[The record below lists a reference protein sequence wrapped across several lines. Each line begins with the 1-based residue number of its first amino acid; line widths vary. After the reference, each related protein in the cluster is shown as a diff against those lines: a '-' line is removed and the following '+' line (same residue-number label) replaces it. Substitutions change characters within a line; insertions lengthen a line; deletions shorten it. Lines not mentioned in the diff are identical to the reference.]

1 MAQRGHRIGLL
12 TVIMT
17 AVLASPAGAAGTVPL
32 PLIEQGPIGVF
43 GTPAQNSGTEPWSGA
58 VTTVLPDPVHAN
70 VALIAT
76 ANGGIWRTTDL
87 GAATPQWS
95 PESDHASSLSI
106 ASVSFDPTVGAGDR
120 VAIAG
125 IGHRSAFFGVGGRL
139 TGLLE
144 STNGGATWAPL
155 GESDLFGVEVSG
167 ASIRGKV
174 IAVTSRGSHP
184 GVWVSTNAGASFKRV
199 SGKSKPA
206 RPGHPGHPEPPV
218 GPAFDLV
225 GDPRRPG
232 RLYAAIGGA
241 HGGVFRSDDRG
252 RTWRAQG
259 GPKFGT
265 SRNLAKDAVNMRIA
279 VGASSSAPP
288 VWVAV
293 AGPVADAARA
303 AQEDDDSGAPG
314 TSGNVLDGL
323 FRTVGKSAAWKA
335 LDVARPTDPVL
346 SVNPGGQAGVHLAVV
361 GDPNDASLVYVG
373 GDHLPESG
381 GGQIVACDSA
391 LPRGSQCRRAARQGT
406 SDASAPHADTR
417 SLVFSD
423 TGHLLLG
430 GDGGVYRDD
439 DPAHPAA
446 PDSRWTSLNGKLDA
460 IEAHSCAWDNV
471 LQTAMCGLQDNG
483 TAEQRGPGLL
493 GWNEIGPFDGNDLAI
508 ADGVDGSTAYFSAHA
523 LDGFTRRVCTS
534 PMLCFTTTP
543 PLTIAGTGTSVHDLP
558 NLPAYNPIA
567 ADAFCPARVALFA
580 DGVFESTDGAQSF
593 RPVAGLGAGKVKA
606 LAYSGKGCADP
617 ARRLY
622 VAASTGLFV
631 RSAGASR
638 FSRVAA
644 YSVAGQG
651 APVALSIDPGDGRSV
666 WVASAKKVTHVRLG
680 ASRATDVTG
689 DLGHNG
695 GISSIVF
702 VPGVVGGLVLAGA
715 GNGMWMTDAADLGAW
730 SKVSGRLPNAVV
742 ASLEFDP
749 VDDVLLAG
757 TLGRGAWKLDNAKDV
772 DVPPGIVDLK
782 PAHGTKG
789 VPLKVKARWEDPD
802 RVRFDHVTGRID
814 FGDHTGSHALTLQ
827 SNGRFTATHVYAHH
841 GRYRLVVTL
850 KDVPGAIT
858 TQTVFATIT

>member
-1 MAQRGHRIGLL
+1 MSQRGKRIGLL
-12 TVIMT
+12 AVFMT
-17 AVLASPAGAAGTVPL
+17 AVLASPAGAAGTVPV
-32 PLIEQGPIGVF
+32 PFAAQGPIGIF
-43 GTPAQNSGTEPWSGA
+43 ATPAENQGTEPWSGA
-58 VTTVLPDPVHAN
+58 VTAVLPDPVHAN

-87 GAATPQWS
+87 GAVTPQWS
-95 PESDHASSLSI
+95 PESDHAPSLSI
-106 ASVSFDPTVGAGDR
+106 ASLSFDPTVGAGDR

-125 IGHRSAFFGVGGRL
+125 VGHRSAFGGAGGRL

-144 STNGGATWAPL
+144 STNGGATWTSL
-155 GESDLFGVEVSG
+155 GESDLFGVDVSG
-167 ASIRGKV
+167 AAIRGKV
-174 IAVTSRGSHP
+174 IVATSRGTHP
-184 GVWVSTNAGASFKRV
+184 GVWVSMDAGASFTRV
-199 SGKSKPA
+199 SGKSKP
-206 RPGHPGHPEPPV
+206 GHPEPPA
-218 GPAFDLV
+218 GPGFDLV

-252 RTWRAQG
+252 RTWSAQG
-259 GPKFGT
+259 GPTFGT

-303 AQEDDDSGAPG
+303 AQEEDDDAGAPG

-323 FRTVGKSAAWKA
+323 FRTVGTRAAWEA

-361 GDPNDASLVYVG
+361 GDPTDASVVYVG
-373 GDHLPESG
+373 GDHLPEG
-381 GGQIVACDSA
+381 GAGQIIACDAA
-391 LPRGSQCRRAARQGT
+391 LPRGSQCRRAVRQGT

-417 SLVFSD
+417 SLVFGD
-423 TGHLLLG
+423 AGHLLLG

-446 PDSRWTSLNGKLDA
+446 PDSRWTSLNGKLAA

-471 LQTAMCGLQDNG
+471 LQTAMCGLQDSG

-493 GWNEIGPFDGNDLAI
+493 GWNELENFDGNDLAI
-508 ADGVDGSTAYFSAHA
+508 ADGADGSTAYFSAHA
-523 LDGFTRRVCTS
+523 LDGFTRRICAS
-534 PMLCFTTTP
+534 PMLCLTSRP
-543 PLTIAGTGTSVHDLP
+543 PLTIAGTSTSVHDLP
-558 NLPAYNPIA
+558 NVPSYDPIA
-567 ADAFCPARVALFA
+567 ADAFCPARLAIFA
-580 DGVFESTDGAQSF
+580 GGLFESTDGAQSF
-593 RPVAGLGAGKVKA
+593 RPVAGLGGGTVKA
-606 LAYSGKGCADP
+606 LAYSGTGCADP
-617 ARRLY
+617 VRRLY
-622 VAASTGLFV
+622 VAAKTGLFA

-638 FSRVAA
+638 LTRVAA

-651 APVALSIDPGDGRSV
+651 APVALSIDPGDARSV
-666 WVASAKKVTHVRLG
+666 WVASATKVTHVSLG
-680 ASRATDVTG
+680 ASRASDVTG
-689 DLGHNG
+689 DLGHTG
-695 GISSIVF
+695 GISSIAF
-702 VPGVVGGLVLAGA
+702 VPGVVGALVLTGT

-730 SKVSGRLPNAVV
+730 SKVSGPLPDVVV

-749 VDDVLLAG
+749 VGDVLLAG
-757 TLGRGAWKLDNAKDV
+757 TLGRGAWKLDHAKDV
-772 DVPPGIVDLK
+772 DVPPGIVGLK
-782 PAHGTKG
+782 PGHGTTG

-802 RVRFDHVTGRID
+802 RVRLDRVTGRID

-827 SNGRFTATHVYAHH
+827 PDGRFTATHMYAHP
-841 GRYRLVVTL
+841 GRYRLALTL

-858 TQTVFATIT
+858 TQTVLETIT

>member
-1 MAQRGHRIGLL
+1 MSRRARRIALL
-12 TVIMT
+12 TVIFT
-17 AVLASPAGAAGTVPL
+17 AVLASQAAAAGTVPL
-32 PLIEQGPIGVF
+32 PLVAQGPNGVF
-43 GTPAQNSGTEPWSGA
+43 GTPAQSSGTEPWSGA
-58 VTTVLPDPVHAN
+58 VTAVLPDPVRAN

-87 GAATPQWS
+87 GAATPRWS
-95 PESDHASSLSI
+95 PESDDAPSLSI
-106 ASVSFDPTVGAGDR
+106 ASLSFDPTVGAGNR

-125 IGHRSAFFGVGGRL
+125 VGHRSAFFGVGGRL

-144 STNGGATWAPL
+144 STNRGATWAPL

-174 IAVTSRGSHP
+174 IAVTSRGTHP

-199 SGKSKPA
+199 SGKSKP
-206 RPGHPGHPEPPV
+206 GHPEPPA

-225 GDPRRPG
+225 GDPRRPS

-241 HGGVFRSDDRG
+241 QGGVFRSDDRG
-252 RTWRAQG
+252 RTWSAQG

-265 SRNLAKDAVNMRIA
+265 SRDLAKDAVNMRLA
-279 VGASSSAPP
+279 VGASSSAPR
-288 VWVAV
+288 VWAAV

-303 AQEDDDSGAPG
+303 AQEDDDDSGAPG

-323 FRTVGKSAAWKA
+323 FRTVGKRAAWKA
-335 LDVARPTDPVL
+335 LDVAKPTDPVL

-361 GDPNDASLVYVG
+361 GDPADASVVYVG

-381 GGQIVACDSA
+381 GGQILACDAA

-446 PDSRWTSLNGKLDA
+446 RDSRWTSLNGKLDA

-508 ADGVDGSTAYFSAHA
+508 ADGADGSTAYFSSHG
-523 LDGFTRRVCTS
+523 LDGFTRRICAS
-534 PMLCFTTTP
+534 RMLCFTSAP
-543 PLTIAGTGTSVHDLP
+543 PLTIAGTSTSVHDLP
-558 NLPAYNPIA
+558 NLPAYEPIA
-567 ADAFCPARVALFA
+567 ADGFCPARLALFA

-593 RPVAGLGAGKVKA
+593 RLVAGLGGGTVNA
-606 LAYSGKGCADP
+606 LAYSGKSCGDP

-631 RSAGASR
+631 RSGGASR
-638 FSRVAA
+638 LTRVAG
-644 YSVAGQG
+644 YRVARRG

-680 ASRATDVTG
+680 ASTRVTDVTG
-689 DLGHNG
+689 NLGHNG
-695 GISSIVF
+695 GISSIAF

-715 GNGMWMTDAADLGAW
+715 GNGIWMTAAADLRAW

-772 DVPPGIVDLK
+772 DVPPGIIGLK
-782 PAHGTKG
+782 RGHGTSG
-789 VPLKVKARWEDPD
+789 APLKVKARWEDPD
-802 RVRFDHVTGRID
+802 RVRLDHVTGRID
-814 FGDHTGSHALTLQ
+814 FGDHTGSHALTLK
-827 SNGRFTATHVYAHH
+827 SNGRFTATHVYAHP
-841 GRYRLVVTL
+841 GRYRLTVTL

-858 TQTVFATIT
+858 TQTVLETIT